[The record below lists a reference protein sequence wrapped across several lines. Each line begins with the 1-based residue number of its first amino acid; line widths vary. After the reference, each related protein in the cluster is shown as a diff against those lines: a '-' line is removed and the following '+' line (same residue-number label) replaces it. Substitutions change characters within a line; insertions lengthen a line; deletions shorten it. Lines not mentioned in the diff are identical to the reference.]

1 MQVTSPATPAPPL
14 LSPTLRTL
22 LGLAA
27 AAVVIAGI
35 FFAKEIVGPIALA
48 IVIVVICEPLRV
60 PLERR
65 GWPRWLST
73 TSVIAL
79 AYGIL
84 LAMGALLW
92 FAGNQFVRLVIGL
105 TDDGELGRRIDEFL
119 AWLESLG
126 ITEQTTDS
134 LAQALDPATLLRLAS
149 GIGGTVL
156 AVATALFF
164 VFAYVIFMA
173 VDAARYRN
181 VPGAFRA
188 PHAAAIERITR
199 LNSGIRRYF
208 IVNAAFGAIVA
219 IIDGLALWWMG
230 VPGPAIWAVLAFV
243 TNFVPNIGFVL
254 GVIPPAILA
263 FVVGDWP
270 MLIGVI
276 VVYSV
281 VNVVL
286 QVLVQPKFVS
296 DAVDL
301 SLTLSFFSVIF
312 WTFVIGPL
320 GAILSIPLTLATR
333 ALLLEPNP
341 DALWLRWITGDR
353 TAVPP
358 SPPHEHVDAAE
369 AENDTAA
376 EGESNTEEDPV
387 PDDRA

>member
-1 MQVTSPATPAPPL
+1 M
-14 LSPTLRTL
+14 SPTLRTL

-105 TDDGELGRRIDEFL
+105 TDDGELGKRLDEFL

-134 LAQALDPATLLRLAS
+134 LSEALDPATLLRLAS
-149 GIGGTVL
+149 DVGGTVL

-173 VDAARYRN
+173 VDAARYRH

-199 LNSGIRRYF
+199 LNSGIRRDF

-219 IIDGLALWWMG
+219 VIDGLALWWMG

-243 TNFVPNIGFVL
+243 TNFIPNIGFVL

-358 SPPHEHVDAAE
+358 GPPYEEVEVAE

-376 EGESNTEEDPV
+376 EGDSRTDEEPV